1 MKVDGKIA
9 LITGSA
15 SGIGREMAMILG
27 AKGCRLVLWDLDE
40 GKLAETAEEIKTK
53 TGADVTAHAIDLTS
67 KSQIYDRAAEVQTAV
82 GDPDILINNA
92 GIVTGGLF
100 LDSADEKNE
109 LTFKVNVFAH
119 MWTIKK
125 FLPAMLKKNSGHIIG
140 VASMA
145 SHFGI
150 AGQVDYAASKFASRG
165 LMEALTAELK
175 GMKGVTGVKT
185 TTICPGRH
193 HVQMSPPTF
202 CNRRLVLPNVA
213 FYQVR
218 WKRLCS
224 RDLEKEVL
232 EACSCSRLK
241 R

>member
-15 SGIGREMAMILG
+15 SGIGREMAMLLG

-40 GKLAETAEEIKTK
+40 KKLAETAAEVAKA
-53 TGADVTAHAIDLTS
+53 TGAEVTAHAIDLTS
-67 KSQIYDRAAEVQTAV
+67 KQQIYDRATEVQTAV

-100 LDSADEKNE
+100 LESADEKNE

-125 FLPAMLKKNSGHIIG
+125 FLPAMLRKNSGHIIG

-145 SHFGI
+145 GHFGI

-165 LMEALTAELK
+165 LMEALCAEIK
-175 GMKGVTGVKT
+175 GMKGITGVKT
-185 TTICPGRH
+185 SIICPGMLSL
-193 HVQMSPPTF
+193 QAFSPYISTT
-202 CNRRLVLPNVA
+202 
-213 FYQVR
+213 
-218 WKRLCS
+218 S
-224 RDLEKEVL
+224 
-232 EACSCSRLK
+232 
-241 R
+241 